1 MRGAAS
7 GGSRGVRGISPVAV
21 TLLLPHRG
29 ACLADAPYVGWQ
41 RGHHGRL
48 PRLGSRMRVT
58 LRKTWG
64 RMNPSATVR
73 FSANAP
79 PRRWIG
85 RRGYRFDPRC
95 DSHDVARVI
104 LDARRRLGVGV
115 SAVCARSTRASY
127 PCEHQQ
133 NVFLLGNLMDW
144 TQNRVAEPHLP
155 LRWIREKMRN
165 IFRLHSCRRAQ
176 LYFEGTE

>member
-41 RGHHGRL
+41 RVHHGRL

-73 FSANAP
+73 FSSDAP

-85 RRGYRFDPRC
+85 RRGVSIRPAVRLSRCGARDPR
-95 DSHDVARVI
+95 
-104 LDARRRLGVGV
+104 
-115 SAVCARSTRASY
+115 RASTSRRWRECRVRAFNTGVLSVRA
-127 PCEHQQ
+127 PT

-165 IFRLHSCRRAQ
+165 IFRLLHSWRRCTAV
-176 LYFEGTE
+176 F